1 MEMMMGGGSRKPKS
15 IIDADELNESLEA
28 KNNRFEEIKRQ
39 QAKNRENFGSGMSST
54 QMQVYAVFAFFM
66 LATAYIIVQSFRLD
80 EEDAQ
85 LNPTKRQEAVV
96 HNSGAKVRD
105 D

>member
-1 MEMMMGGGSRKPKS
+1 MEMMMGGGSQNPKS

-54 QMQVYAVFAFFM
+54 
-66 LATAYIIVQSFRLD
+66 
-80 EEDAQ
+80 
-85 LNPTKRQEAVV
+85 
-96 HNSGAKVRD
+96 
-105 D
+105 